1 MSVKSREAQCLED
14 SNERKRKM
22 NTYTMRREPLE
33 RVGEIVGCIL
43 VGLLAVV
50 LFWLYL
56 FITPDQNSAEF
67 DAAQE
72 ESRHAEMNG
81 EG

>member
-1 MSVKSREAQCLED
+1 MKRETLE
-14 SNERKRKM
+14 NI
-22 NTYTMRREPLE
+22 
-33 RVGEIVGCIL
+33 GEIVGGIL
-43 VGLLAVV
+43 LGLLAIV

-72 ESRHAEMNG
+72 ESRQAEMNG

>member
-1 MSVKSREAQCLED
+1 
-14 SNERKRKM
+14 M
-22 NTYTMRREPLE
+22 NTYTMKRETLE
-33 RVGEIVGCIL
+33 RVGETVGGIL
-43 VGLLAVV
+43 LGLLAVV

-56 FITPDQNSAEF
+56 FVTPDQNSAEF

-72 ESRHAEMNG
+72 ESRQAETNG

>member
-1 MSVKSREAQCLED
+1 
-14 SNERKRKM
+14 M

-43 VGLLAVV
+43 VGILSVV

-56 FITPDQNSAEF
+56 LITPDQNSAEF

>member
-1 MSVKSREAQCLED
+1 MK
-14 SNERKRKM
+14 
-22 NTYTMRREPLE
+22 TYTMKRETLE
-33 RVGEIVGCIL
+33 SIGEIVGGIIL
-43 VGLLAVV
+43 GLLAVV

-56 FITPDQNSAEF
+56 FITPDQTSAEF

-72 ESRHAEMNG
+72 EPRQAEMNG

>member
-1 MSVKSREAQCLED
+1 MKRETLE
-14 SNERKRKM
+14 NI
-22 NTYTMRREPLE
+22 
-33 RVGEIVGCIL
+33 GEIVGGIL

-56 FITPDQNSAEF
+56 LVTPDQNSAEF

-72 ESRHAEMNG
+72 ESHQAEMNG

>member
-1 MSVKSREAQCLED
+1 
-14 SNERKRKM
+14 M
-22 NTYTMRREPLE
+22 NTYTMKRETLE
-33 RVGEIVGCIL
+33 NIGEIVGGIL

-72 ESRHAEMNG
+72 ESRQAETNG

>member
-1 MSVKSREAQCLED
+1 
-14 SNERKRKM
+14 M
-22 NTYTMRREPLE
+22 NTYTMKRENLNI
-33 RVGEIVGCIL
+33 GEIVGEIL
-43 VGLLAVV
+43 LGLLAVV

-56 FITPDQNSAEF
+56 FVTPDQNSAEF

>member
-1 MSVKSREAQCLED
+1 
-14 SNERKRKM
+14 M
-22 NTYTMRREPLE
+22 NTYTMKRENLNIAKAARAKE
-33 RVGEIVGCIL
+33 LGNIGEIVGDIL

-72 ESRHAEMNG
+72 ESRLAETNG

>member
-1 MSVKSREAQCLED
+1 MK
-14 SNERKRKM
+14 
-22 NTYTMRREPLE
+22 TYTMKRETLE
-33 RVGEIVGCIL
+33 NIVGGIL
-43 VGLLAVV
+43 VGILAVV

-56 FITPDQNSAEF
+56 FVTPDQNSAEF